1 MKEHFKIMLV
11 VVVFV
16 LVVTGLVFLIDKKEQ
31 TYKYRLQDSRGNMYY
46 ALGYEEKNGCIT
58 FNTICCD
65 ETIMI
70 CGSYNIKEN
79 RNYLKT
85 Q

>member
-1 MKEHFKIMLV
+1 
-11 VVVFV
+11 
-16 LVVTGLVFLIDKKEQ
+16 
-31 TYKYRLQDSRGNMYY
+31 MYY